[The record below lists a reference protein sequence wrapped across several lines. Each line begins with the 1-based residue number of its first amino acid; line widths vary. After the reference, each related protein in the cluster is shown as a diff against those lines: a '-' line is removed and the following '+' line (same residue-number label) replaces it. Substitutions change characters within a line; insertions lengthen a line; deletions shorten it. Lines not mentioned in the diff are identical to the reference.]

1 MERDEIYLVDM
12 WRILLREWKWFLAV
26 LFIVLAITFAFS
38 RTARR
43 QWEASAWI
51 LIGQVGQ
58 VPPGQDPKAEPL
70 ARVIE
75 RLQTVPFQN
84 EVMHSIGFTPD
95 TPVTQLYR
103 KSLKLEPLPYAGPM
117 IRLSVRG
124 ASPQQARQLAEATVS
139 QLRAIHRE
147 LESTPLALAHK
158 RLDEVQIDLTDAVAE
173 RTRLMQAA
181 SKEDAAGKNGQGASL
196 AGVLV
201 TSKSEEIR
209 NLQVLKNDLFTR
221 LSDAYTYDTSLPW
234 PVYVPE
240 GPAFPNPLMTWGVG
254 LLAGFGLG
262 AFAATA
268 RNAVRRQ
275 P

>member
-12 WRILLREWKWFLAV
+12 WRIVLHEWKWFLAV

-84 EVMHSIGFTPD
+84 EVVNSIGFSSD
-95 TPVTQLYR
+95 SPVAGLYR
-103 KSLKLEPLPYAGPM
+103 KSMKLEPLPYAGPM
-117 IRLSVRG
+117 VRLSVR
-124 ASPQQARQLAEATVS
+124 ADSPQQARQLAEATVS
-139 QLRAIHRE
+139 RLSVIHRE
-147 LESTPLALAHK
+147 LESIPLALARK
-158 RLDEVQIDLTDAVAE
+158 RLEEVQQDLTDAMAE
-173 RTRLMQAA
+173 RARLVQAA
-181 SKEDAAGKNGQGASL
+181 TKEEASGKNEQGSSL
-196 AGVLV
+196 AGVLL
-201 TSKSEEIR
+201 TSKNEEIR
-209 NLQVLKNDLFTR
+209 NLQVQRSDLVTR

-234 PVYVPE
+234 PIYVPE
-240 GPAFPNPLMTWGVG
+240 RQVFPNPLLTWGVG
-254 LLAGFGLG
+254 LLAGIGLG
-262 AFAATA
+262 VFVAAT

-275 P
+275 A